1 MPKLLY
7 IKSSPRDARSHSHK
21 TASAFIEEYRRGNPN
36 DKIETIDLFSENLP
50 EFDNFAAESKYAIM
64 HGKEKTAE
72 QVKKWTQ
79 IEKVIERFK
88 SADKYLLSVPMWNF
102 CIPYK
107 LKHYIDIICQPSYTF
122 TVSEKGY
129 QGLLIGKPLCVIY
142 SSGSGYD
149 KNSPIDLQKKYVEFI
164 FRFMGFTDIK
174 SITCQPMLSDKETVE
189 KAQNDAIETAKATA
203 ANF

>member
-1 MPKLLY
+1 MSKLLY

-21 TASAFIEEYRRGNPN
+21 TASAFIEEYRRHNPN
-36 DKIETIDLFSENLP
+36 DKIETIDLFKELLP

-72 QVKKWTQ
+72 QIKKWTQ

-88 SADKYLLSVPMWNF
+88 SADKYLFSVPMWNF
-102 CIPYK
+102 SIPYK
-107 LKHYIDIICQPSYTF
+107 LKHYIDIINQPGYTF

-129 QGLLIGKPLCVIY
+129 QGLVIGKPLCVIY
-142 SSGSGYD
+142 SSGGNYD
-149 KNSPIDLQKKYVEFI
+149 KNSPIDLQKRYVEFI

-174 SITCQPMLSDKETVE
+174 SITCQPMLGDEKTVE
-189 KAQNDAIETAKATA
+189 KAQNDAIETAKAA
-203 ANF
+203 AADF